1 MKICSYGMRSLLGA
15 VGGIALL
22 LAVIA
27 IIIFCSQPSASEN
40 ISAAAMQ
47 GNLDHLKKLEAK
59 GVSLDAQNR
68 HAFGWTPLM
77 AAIYMQQTNIIQY
90 LLTRNVNL
98 DLRDSTGRTA
108 LMWAITTKDTNTVR
122 LLLEKGADANI
133 KDIGGVNAFGYAETS
148 PYHALFLEW
157 LNKQKT
163 RSR

>member
-1 MKICSYGMRSLLGA
+1 MKPKLLLCFA
-15 VGGIALL
+15 LVLSGIAIV
-22 LAVIA
+22 AVIV
-27 IIIFCSQPSASEN
+27 FVSQPPASEN
-40 ISAAAMQ
+40 ISGAAMQ

-59 GVSLDAQNR
+59 GVSLDAQNH